1 MKIKSLKHNFIMY
14 SVRMI
19 SGLLFTLLVFPY
31 VARVLGPE
39 NLGKVQFTGSIIMY
53 FILFINL
60 GIPSYGKREVAF
72 VRENREKMSILVLEL
87 LIILLLTTGIISLIY
102 ILSVN
107 FIPYLEQYKALL
119 YLYFIYII
127 LNFMGVEWFYQG
139 IENQEYITKR
149 SILFKVIS
157 GIFIFILIKDR
168 NDYLIYVGIL
178 IFSLMGSNILNFK
191 KIFQYV
197 SFDKEML
204 KKIRLKKHFNPILI
218 LFTTSLATTIFSNFD
233 SVMVR
238 TLVDERTLG
247 YYSIA
252 NKLGRMPLMITTAV
266 FTVFYPR
273 LCNLINKKKYKEYY
287 KLGNQG
293 LDLSLI
299 IAIPSTI
306 GMFILAPDIIQLL
319 AGSEFLEAISVF
331 RIFSFLIPVMAF
343 AFFSG
348 QNLIANNQEKV
359 FMKGQV
365 IASVANIIFNFIF
378 IPIFKASGAAV
389 GTILAECIAIS
400 YRLISGREVFKNF
413 SLIDKNKMKI
423 LFASII
429 MGVVIYLLSINL
441 QSQLLLKLLILI
453 SIGIIIY
460 TLNLII
466 LKEKNMQDFIKKIV
480 INRRS

>member
-1 MKIKSLKHNFIMY
+1 MKTLEDLKLEYNNLDKEAGKYNHPE
-14 SVRMI
+14 
-19 SGLLFTLLVFPY
+19 FT
-31 VARVLGPE
+31 
-39 NLGKVQFTGSIIMY
+39 KVYEII
-53 FILFINL
+53 
-60 GIPSYGKREVAF
+60 AD
-72 VRENREKMSILVLEL
+72 
-87 LIILLLTTGIISLIY
+87 
-102 ILSVN
+102 
-107 FIPYLEQYKALL
+107 
-119 YLYFIYII
+119 
-127 LNFMGVEWFYQG
+127 
-139 IENQEYITKR
+139 
-149 SILFKVIS
+149 
-157 GIFIFILIKDR
+157 LIKDR